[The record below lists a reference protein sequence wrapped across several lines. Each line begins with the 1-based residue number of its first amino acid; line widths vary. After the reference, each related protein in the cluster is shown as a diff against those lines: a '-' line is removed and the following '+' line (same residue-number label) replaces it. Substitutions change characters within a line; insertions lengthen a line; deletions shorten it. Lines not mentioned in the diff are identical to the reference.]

1 MERSE
6 IISKAGML
14 TNSYINGNRTY
25 VVDSLVSKDL
35 YSREEALA
43 IVVAMVISMPPDK
56 ADFLY
61 DQLNQRQ
68 VGTTYD
74 DL

>member
-1 MERSE
+1 MEQSE
-6 IISKAGML
+6 IISKAMIL
-14 TNSYINGNRTY
+14 ANSYIHGNRTY
-25 VVDSLVSKDL
+25 VVDSLISKDL

-61 DQLNQRQ
+61 DQLNKRQ
-68 VGTTYD
+68 VGTTYN

>member
-1 MERSE
+1 
-6 IISKAGML
+6 ML

-43 IVVAMVISMPPDK
+43 IVVAMVISMPPD
-56 ADFLY
+56 
-61 DQLNQRQ
+61 
-68 VGTTYD
+68 
-74 DL
+74 

>member
-14 TNSYINGNRTY
+14 ANSYINGNRTY
-25 VVDSLVSKDL
+25 VVDSLISKDL

-43 IVVAMVISMPPDK
+43 LVVAMVISMPPDK

>member
-14 TNSYINGNRTY
+14 ANSYINGNRTY
-25 VVDSLVSKDL
+25 VVDSLISKDL

-43 IVVAMVISMPPDK
+43 LVVAMVISMPPDK

-61 DQLNQRQ
+61 DQLNQRL
-68 VGTTYD
+68 VGTSYD